1 MLLIVV
7 ALEVSQPPSGWFNA
21 QLTSIHEKSWTLDT
35 SHLPIG
41 RLNTRAPWNIAC
53 MFVTLDTFHALMS
66 PLNAKFLWN
75 ILPMLVTLD
84 VSHPLTSIWFPVM
97 CTKSSYMF
105 VTWETSQSG
114 GSVHPAYPHL
124 GLDATVASRGS
135 LAQFASLEHA
145 SGLFSRPAWLTAF
158 IAAFRPPGFASL
170 LAGNGAASAAVAN
183 ALSRRHAAFN
193 LIPMGRLVDAFRP
206 EVAALPTERDGNFR
220 RSPRAVGAGGRR
232 GYRST
237 ECASASV
244 GGRRRGEVAGR
255 GGWVR
260 I

>member
-1 MLLIVV
+1 MRWVSRLGETGARKLKISPLNILLIVV

-41 RLNTRAPWNIAC
+41 WLNTRAPWNIAC
-53 MFVTLDTFHALMS
+53 MFVTLDTSHALMS

-75 ILPMLVTLD
+75 ILPMSVTLD

-158 IAAFRPPGFASL
+158 IAAFRPPGFASV

-193 LIPMGRLVDAFRP
+193 LIPMG
-206 EVAALPTERDGNFR
+206 
-220 RSPRAVGAGGRR
+220 AV
-232 GYRST
+232 S
-237 ECASASV
+237 
-244 GGRRRGEVAGR
+244 
-255 GGWVR
+255 
-260 I
+260 